1 MAALSVPSIRNL
13 NSTAQI
19 QAGGKSESRFRL
31 MLVHDG
37 YEHLDR
43 VIDDLHGRNFP
54 ADSDVL
60 LLSVSDLFRTPLH
73 MVGKNVSH
81 PAPRCASRVPSL
93 PSYRKTKAFFDKL
106 ESVKRQ
112 AHAKLQA
119 AFPHWE
125 ISFERPLGWQ
135 PDLIYLGAQN
145 QSSVAN
151 PGFGEIIRK
160 ISNESTV
167 PVIVLGQQPDDRSVS
182 RPEVFAFGGPASRG
196 GNDSSAGMASSA

>member
-13 NSTAQI
+13 HPTAQI

-60 LLSVSDLFRTPLH
+60 LLSVSELFRTPLH
-73 MVGKNVSH
+73 LVGKDVSH
-81 PAPRCASRVPSL
+81 PAPIRAFRKHHL
-93 PSYRKTKAFFDKL
+93 PRYRKSKAFFDKL

-112 AHAKLQA
+112 AQAKLQA
-119 AFPHWE
+119 AFPHWD

-145 QSSVAN
+145 QSSVTN

-167 PVIVLGQQPDDRSVS
+167 PVLVLGQQSDDRWVS
-182 RPEVFAFGGPASRG
+182 RQANFAFGGPASRG